1 MQHFQESEGV
11 ESEYVDDDA
20 QDEGVDELESDE
32 DMEVRPVPL
41 IPTRF
46 NLLINL
52 SRRGW
57 RI

>member
-11 ESEYVDDDA
+11 ESEYVDDDV

-32 DMEVRPVPL
+32 DMEVRSIPL

-57 RI
+57 CI